1 MDKDT
6 FEELLNSWQGISHII
21 RNYKYEEILQ
31 LAAEVLGID
40 INRLELFLMGGCS
53 KGRESG
59 AYQYVLKDMI
69 NNISYYDWL
78 YEELTDDMSKGV
90 FTNLMQYRIVPDIA
104 YIEQD
109 YDGENHQY
117 FDKEI
122 VACKEDEVFVDCGG
136 FVGDTTEDYIA
147 QYGNY
152 KRIYVYEP
160 SQDNIELC
168 REKIILKLFR

>member
-1 MDKDT
+1 
-6 FEELLNSWQGISHII
+6 
-21 RNYKYEEILQ
+21 
-31 LAAEVLGID
+31 
-40 INRLELFLMGGCS
+40 
-53 KGRESG
+53 
-59 AYQYVLKDMI
+59 MI

-122 VACKEDEVFVDCGG
+122 VACKEDEVFVDCGS